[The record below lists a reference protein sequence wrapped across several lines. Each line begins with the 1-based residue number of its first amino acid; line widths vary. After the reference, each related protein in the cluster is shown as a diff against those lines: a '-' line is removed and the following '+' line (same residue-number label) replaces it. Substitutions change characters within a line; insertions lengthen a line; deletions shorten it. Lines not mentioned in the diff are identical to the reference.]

1 MTNTLNSLAVEAL
14 DFAPAIL
21 ALQERPPSPLP
32 RAMLYTLLALCACL
46 LVWAAIG
53 KLDIIAVA
61 EGKLVPQTYVKIV
74 QPAESG
80 ILREIMVNEGDRVT
94 EGQILMRLDTQLS
107 EADTKIVSAEIKQR
121 ELQLRRVDAELS
133 GKGLH
138 REAGDPTEL
147 FQQVDAQYQAHR
159 RAYRDALAE
168 ERAALSKAKEE
179 LGAAGETR
187 KKLQAVLPSYQQEE
201 AAWATLGEKALAGQL
216 QVLERRRA
224 RIETEQD
231 LRAQERT
238 VGSLKAAIAQSEN
251 RLAQITSRY
260 QEQLHNERIEAH
272 AQLDKLQQEWAKQRH
287 KNALLELKAP
297 QAGIIKD
304 LATHTLGAVVSPG
317 TVLMTLVPS
326 HEKLRAEV
334 MVKNQDVG
342 FVHQGQTAKIKVAPY
357 PFQKYGLIEGH
368 VVHVSAD
375 ANDAQPQHPAAE
387 ESKAKPP
394 LSLTYKAIV
403 ELATQVL
410 ERDGRRYALTPGM
423 HVVAEI
429 HQGQRTVLE
438 YLLSPVRGV
447 FHEAMRER

>member
-1 MTNTLNSLAVEAL
+1 MTNTTNPLALEAL

-32 RAMLYTLLALCACL
+32 RTLLYTLLALCACL
-46 LVWAAIG
+46 LIWAAIG

-80 ILREIMVNEGDRVT
+80 ILRQILVNEGDEVM
-94 EGQILMRLDTQLS
+94 EGQTLMRLDTELS
-107 EADTKIVSAEIKQR
+107 EADINIVSAEIKHR
-121 ELQLRRVDAELS
+121 ELQLRRIDAELS
-133 GKGLH
+133 GEGLY
-138 REAGDPTEL
+138 READDATER
-147 FQQVDAQYQAHR
+147 FRHVDAQYRAHR

-168 ERAALSKAKEE
+168 ERAALTKAKEE

-201 AAWATLGEKALAGQL
+201 AAWVKLGEKALAGHL

-238 VGSLKAAIAQSEN
+238 VGSLKAAITQSEN

-260 QEQLHNERIEAH
+260 QEQLHNERIEAQ
-272 AQLDKLQQEWAKQRH
+272 AELDKLQQEGAKQRH
-287 KNALLELKAP
+287 KNALLALKAP

-326 HEKLRAEV
+326 HEALRAEV
-334 MVKNQDVG
+334 MVKNEDVG
-342 FVHQGQTAKIKVAPY
+342 FVHQGQPAKIKMAPY
-357 PFQKYGLIEGH
+357 PFQKYGLIEGR

-375 ANDAQPQHPAAE
+375 ANDAQAQNHGAE
-387 ESKAKPP
+387 ESKAKPQP
-394 LSLTYKAIV
+394 SLTYKAII
-403 ELATQVL
+403 ELNAQVI
-410 ERDGRRYALTPGM
+410 ERDGRRYTLTPGM

-429 HQGQRTVLE
+429 HQGSRTVLE

-447 FHEAMRER
+447 LHEAMRER

>member
-1 MTNTLNSLAVEAL
+1 M
-14 DFAPAIL
+14 
-21 ALQERPPSPLP
+21 
-32 RAMLYTLLALCACL
+32 
-46 LVWAAIG
+46 
-53 KLDIIAVA
+53 
-61 EGKLVPQTYVKIV
+61 PQTYVKIV

-80 ILREIMVNEGDRVT
+80 ILREILVNEGDRVT
-94 EGQILMRLDTQLS
+94 EGQALMRLDTEIS
-107 EADTKIVSAEIKQR
+107 EADINIVSAEIKQR
-121 ELQLRRVDAELS
+121 ELQLRRIDAELS

-138 REAGDPTEL
+138 REAGDATER
-147 FQQVDAQYQAHR
+147 FRHVDAQYRAHR

-168 ERAALSKAKEE
+168 ERAALTKAQEE

-201 AAWATLGEKALAGQL
+201 AAWAKLGEKALAGHL

-260 QEQLHNERIEAH
+260 QEQLQNERIEAQ
-272 AQLDKLQQEWAKQRH
+272 AELDKLQQEGAKQRH

-334 MVKNQDVG
+334 MVKNEDVG
-342 FVHQGQTAKIKVAPY
+342 FVHAGQPAKLKVAPY
-357 PFQKYGLIEGH
+357 PFQKYGLIEGR
-368 VVHVSAD
+368 VAHVSAD
-375 ANDAQPQHPAAE
+375 ANDAQPQNHGAE
-387 ESKAKPP
+387 ESKTKPQP
-394 LSLTYKAIV
+394 SLTYKAIV
-403 ELATQVL
+403 ELNAQVIETEGGTL
-410 ERDGRRYALTPGM
+410 
-423 HVVAEI
+423 
-429 HQGQRTVLE
+429 
-438 YLLSPVRGV
+438 
-447 FHEAMRER
+447 